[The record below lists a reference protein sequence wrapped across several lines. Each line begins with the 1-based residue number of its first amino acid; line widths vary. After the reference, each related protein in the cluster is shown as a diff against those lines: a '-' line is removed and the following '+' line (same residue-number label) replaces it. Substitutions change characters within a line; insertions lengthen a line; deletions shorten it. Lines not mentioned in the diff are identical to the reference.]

1 MMVSERDRL
10 SAHIEDLLQT
20 RDMLDEL
27 IATNRR
33 HNATLR
39 SGSAG

>member
-1 MMVSERDRL
+1 MVSERDRL

-20 RDMLDEL
+20 RDVLDEL

-33 HNATLR
+33 HNATLDADPAR
-39 SGSAG
+39 